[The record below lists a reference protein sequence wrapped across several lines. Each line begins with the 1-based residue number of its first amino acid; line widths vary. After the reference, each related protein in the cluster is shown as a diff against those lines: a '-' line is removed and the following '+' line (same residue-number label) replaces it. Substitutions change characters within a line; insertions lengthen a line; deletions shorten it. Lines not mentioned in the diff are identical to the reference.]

1 MLEGLTPENL
11 VYLAAIASAQVA
23 RGRSAADIGL
33 LAAFFTVIGDNLA
46 LLALGSP
53 EISSAGE

>member
-1 MLEGLTPENL
+1 MLEGLTAENL
-11 VYLAAIASAQVA
+11 VYLAAIASVQVA

-46 LLALGSP
+46 LLALSAP
-53 EISSAGE
+53 EDSSACE